1 MLRIKIPTIA
11 LSIAVFASPAVAQNG
26 VEATPSIVAGDTV
39 RVWAE
44 RARLNGIVAELAR
57 LNDSGLVLHGQSQG
71 VRTRAHE
78 VVVPVDAVQ
87 RLEVLRKE
95 PRSKTRIVTGV
106 VVGALVG
113 AAVGAPMG
121 KIIECGGA
129 CDKEGSLKP
138 MVGYSLGAAIGAPI
152 GALLGGVV
160 AGISRPRWEPVTLTR
175 R

>member
-1 MLRIKIPTIA
+1 MFNTKVRTVLLLMA
-11 LSIAVFASPAVAQNG
+11 AFASPAAAQNG
-26 VEATPSIVAGDTV
+26 IEATPSIVAGDTV

-87 RLEVLRKE
+87 RLEVLRHK
-95 PRSKTRIVTGV
+95 PRSKTRIATGV

-113 AAVGAPMG
+113 AAIGAPMG

-129 CDKEGSLKP
+129 CDDEGSLKP
-138 MVGYSLGAAIGAPI
+138 MVGYGLGAAIGAPI
-152 GALLGGVV
+152 GGLLGGVV
-160 AGISRPRWEPVTLTR
+160 AGISRPRWELVTLSR